1 MTGINKNGAKLCS
14 ALSNTIKA
22 EWSKTDM
29 NEKKKIQNA
38 VRSILTGIGEDPER
52 EGLQATPERVQR
64 MYEELCA
71 GYHMDLDT
79 VVHGAIFEES
89 CESMVVI
96 RNISFYSMCEHHM
109 LPFYGKIHV
118 AYFPN
123 GKIIGLSKIPRIVE
137 MYARRLQVQERL
149 TEQVCSAIES
159 VLSPKGIAVL
169 TNGIHMCSVMRG
181 VKKES
186 AELITTRFTGVFSEN
201 PELKEEFYRQISL
214 RIPME

>member
-1 MTGINKNGAKLCS
+1 
-14 ALSNTIKA
+14 
-22 EWSKTDM
+22 M